1 MWSKSGF
8 IAAARAESGAEF
20 TSNYARPWFDP
31 AGKIE
36 PFEATMT
43 LFVAHPVDDAR
54 AARGPFALWVGIS
67 IYALV
72 MAAGNGLLNDPD
84 TMWQITVGQWILDHR
99 AVPQTDIYS
108 FTMQGQPWISTQWL
122 AQVMYAE
129 AFAIAGWSGPV
140 VLAASAI
147 ALTFALLA
155 RQVSRSLRES
165 TTLVFVAAG
174 LALTVPHL
182 LARPHVLAMP
192 VMILWIGGLIEA
204 ADRRAAPSFW
214 LLPLLALWANLHGGF
229 VFGLFLIGPIA
240 LDALLNAE
248 ASARKTLLAR
258 WAAFGLAA
266 LIASCLTPYGWNAL
280 LASQKILSLGKALP
294 LISEWRPADFGGIG
308 IFELTLLAGIGLA
321 LLRGVRLPPMR
332 IALLLGLVHMALS
345 QSRAAEMLAL
355 VAPLVLAEPLARQIG
370 DAEASGSRN
379 SPPMRGA
386 LVAGIIV
393 ALVAGTV
400 AYASVHRY
408 EPNMRG
414 TPVAAVAELKTLN
427 LARVF
432 NDYDFGGYLIASS
445 VPTFIDGRTELFG
458 ETFFVDHNNASGLM
472 EPENLFRLLD
482 AYKIEATL
490 LRTQSA
496 ATKLLDHIDGGQKI
510 YSDGIATIHFRK
522 HGAMHTREPVVDA
535 TASKGEQKAD

>member
-1 MWSKSGF
+1 
-8 IAAARAESGAEF
+8 
-20 TSNYARPWFDP
+20 
-31 AGKIE
+31 
-36 PFEATMT
+36 
-43 LFVAHPVDDAR
+43 
-54 AARGPFALWVGIS
+54 
-67 IYALV
+67 
-72 MAAGNGLLNDPD
+72 
-84 TMWQITVGQWILDHR
+84 
-99 AVPQTDIYS
+99 
-108 FTMQGQPWISTQWL
+108 
-122 AQVMYAE
+122 
-129 AFAIAGWSGPV
+129 
-140 VLAASAI
+140 
-147 ALTFALLA
+147 
-155 RQVSRSLRES
+155 
-165 TTLVFVAAG
+165 
-174 LALTVPHL
+174 
-182 LARPHVLAMP
+182 MP

-496 ATKLLDHIDGGQKI
+496 ATKLLDHIDGWQKI